1 MLEDT
6 NLLMNSSDV
15 TTTKK
20 NSTFLFVLGPDEED
34 GGGGVDEVGGA
45 EEARSVAVC
54 ARLPRRFPQKGAIP
68 QAGGGI
74 SLLWPEQDVD
84 FWMEGSRSR
93 QQPPPAP
100 SGSGSAGKRH
110 AAKHARFS

>member
-6 NLLMNSSDV
+6 DLLMNSSDV

-20 NSTFLFVLGPDEED
+20 TSTSLFVLGPDEED
-34 GGGGVDEVGGA
+34 GGGADEVGGA

-54 ARLPRRFPQKGAIP
+54 ARLPRRFLQEGAIP

-84 FWMEGSRSR
+84 FWTEGSR
-93 QQPPPAP
+93 
-100 SGSGSAGKRH
+100 
-110 AAKHARFS
+110 